1 MGYILDLRKELTNPS
16 RPLIMTSAGTI
27 IINDEGKVLLQ
38 QRTDNLKWGF
48 PGGSLE
54 LGESFEEAAI
64 REAKEEVGLTLNTL
78 KLFNVYSGEKCYNKY
93 PNGHEI
99 YNASA
104 IFICSDYEG
113 EFVLDLEETKNAV
126 FFSKDE
132 FPKMSDI
139 NPPDRAVVEDIIK
152 SLNLH
157 DYEKNIW
164 WDTNKLLEVNSITN
178 ILKDID
184 NKIYFSIWC
193 IILILKII

>member
-1 MGYILDLRKELTNPS
+1 MGYILELRKELKNPS

-27 IINDEGKVLLQ
+27 IINNEGKILLQ

-64 REAKEEVGLTLNTL
+64 REAKEEVGLTLKSL
-78 KLFNVYSGEKCYNKY
+78 KFFNVYSGEKCYNKY

-104 IFICSDYEG
+104 IFICSNYEG
-113 EFVLDLEETKNAV
+113 ELVLDPEETKSAV

-132 FPKMSDI
+132 FPRISDI
-139 NPPDRAVVEDIIK
+139 NPPDRMVIKDIIEN
-152 SLNLH
+152 LNLG
-157 DYEKNIW
+157 N
-164 WDTNKLLEVNSITN
+164 
-178 ILKDID
+178 
-184 NKIYFSIWC
+184 
-193 IILILKII
+193 

>member
-1 MGYILDLRKELTNPS
+1 MGYILDLRKELKNPL

-27 IINDEGKVLLQ
+27 IINNEGKVLLQ

-104 IFICSDYEG
+104 IFICSDYCG
-113 EFVLDLEETKNAV
+113 ELILAPEETRKAV
-126 FFSKDE
+126 FFSKED
-132 FPKMSDI
+132 FPKINDI
-139 NPPDRAVVEDIIK
+139 NPPDRMVIEDIIK
-152 SLNLH
+152 NL
-157 DYEKNIW
+157 DLKNYK
-164 WDTNKLLEVNSITN
+164 NNN
-178 ILKDID
+178 
-184 NKIYFSIWC
+184 
-193 IILILKII
+193 